1 MVPDVSGIDKIFDY
15 LVPES
20 LAGRVQV
27 GHRVRINLNGRRV
40 GGWVVS
46 LLTSED
52 AAEHLTVP
60 FERLV
65 PIVSVSGHG
74 VEQELVS
81 LTRWMADEFFGSWRA
96 TLSRASAPHVRA
108 HNVHARH
115 GSSPSL
121 PTDSV
126 ATHAVK
132 LANAGGGLLVV
143 PPCASALNAV
153 AALTAR
159 GPVLA
164 VCPTQRMAVLGA
176 AALRRRGLTT
186 AVVDDEWDNARAG
199 VDVVIGARSAVL
211 APCANMSAIVVIDEH
226 DELHHDERAP
236 TWNAVSVAQERARRA
251 GVPCVL
257 TTATPSAESSVLF
270 EHAVERVTE
279 GPQWPRIVIENLDA
293 VPVAGSLLS
302 SQLLTAVSSQ
312 GSTTVCVLNTKGKA
326 RLIVCKSCR
335 EVQKC
340 SQCSSLLSQ
349 DDQGAL
355 TCSRCDESKGS
366 VCQSCGRT
374 SFTVPRGG
382 VSQLVSQL
390 EKSTQRS
397 IIEVTAESDDN
408 WTTGSVF
415 VGTEAVLFR
424 VPQANT
430 VVFADIDRD
439 LGAPRITAQREV
451 LSLIARA
458 SRLVGTNGTVVVQ
471 TRSPG
476 HPLLV
481 ALGQDDVSEAL
492 HAWNEADVAQRRA
505 FTLPPYAVMA
515 HVSLAE
521 SHSFSALPTLDD
533 VHVARDG
540 EALIL
545 RASSR
550 DQVRHAVQM
559 LRETYGTALRVHADP
574 TRY

>member
-1 MVPDVSGIDKIFDY
+1 
-15 LVPES
+15 
-20 LAGRVQV
+20 
-27 GHRVRINLNGRRV
+27 
-40 GGWVVS
+40 
-46 LLTSED
+46 
-52 AAEHLTVP
+52 
-60 FERLV
+60 
-65 PIVSVSGHG
+65 
-74 VEQELVS
+74 
-81 LTRWMADEFFGSWRA
+81 
-96 TLSRASAPHVRA
+96 
-108 HNVHARH
+108 
-115 GSSPSL
+115 
-121 PTDSV
+121 
-126 ATHAVK
+126 
-132 LANAGGGLLVV
+132 
-143 PPCASALNAV
+143 
-153 AALTAR
+153 
-159 GPVLA
+159 
-164 VCPTQRMAVLGA
+164 
-176 AALRRRGLTT
+176 
-186 AVVDDEWDNARAG
+186 
-199 VDVVIGARSAVL
+199 L

-270 EHAVERVTE
+270 EHAVERVAE

-481 ALGQDDVSEAL
+481 ALGQHDVSEAL

-521 SHSFSALPTLDD
+521 SHSFSALPTFED